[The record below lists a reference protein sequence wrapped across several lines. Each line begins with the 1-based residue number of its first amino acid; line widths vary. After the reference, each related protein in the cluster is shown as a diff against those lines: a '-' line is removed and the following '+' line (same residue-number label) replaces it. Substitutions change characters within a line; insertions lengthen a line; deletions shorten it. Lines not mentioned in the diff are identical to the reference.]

1 MRKITTTLADLNKAA
16 MALSGKTIPELVN
29 LYSSPLP
36 PKKHD
41 SHVSTQFVG
50 EWMNGCN
57 AHIEAWH
64 ESLERDVYGTPVLTQ
79 YSDLW

>member
-1 MRKITTTLADLNKAA
+1 MRKITTTLADLNVLS
-16 MALSGKTIPELVN
+16 MQLSGKTIPELVN
-29 LYSSPLP
+29 LYGPPLP
-36 PKKHD
+36 PVKHD
-41 SHVSTQFVG
+41 AHVNCQLVG

-64 ESLERDVYGTPVLTQ
+64 ESLDRDVYGTPVLTQ

>member
-1 MRKITTTLADLNKAA
+1 MRKITSTLGELEAIANKFGT
-16 MALSGKTIPELVN
+16 SIPELVN
-29 LYSSPLP
+29 LHGSPLP
-36 PKKHD
+36 PVKHD
-41 SHVSTQFVG
+41 AHVNCQLVG